1 MTLFVDQNR
10 REKLRKQTIKQSK
23 REAKIERHSRP
34 KGEKSRKTL
43 ENRCLTDI
51 ADPKV
56 RKREKKN
63 RRIEIGY

>member
-34 KGEKSRKTL
+34 KGEKSR
-43 ENRCLTDI
+43 
-51 ADPKV
+51 
-56 RKREKKN
+56 RESKLKKN
-63 RRIEIGY
+63 IRESLLDRHSRPKSQKKRKEK